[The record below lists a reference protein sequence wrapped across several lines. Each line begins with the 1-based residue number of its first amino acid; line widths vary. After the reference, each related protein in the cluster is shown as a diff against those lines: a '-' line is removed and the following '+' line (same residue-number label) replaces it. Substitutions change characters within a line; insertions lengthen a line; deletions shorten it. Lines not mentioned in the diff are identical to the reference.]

1 MMFKYEGNIQ
11 KVIAAEIRKKKKV
24 FSQLSRTFLKIK

>member
-11 KVIAAEIRKKKKV
+11 KVIAAEIREKKGV
-24 FSQLSRTFLKIK
+24 FTAKQNFFKN